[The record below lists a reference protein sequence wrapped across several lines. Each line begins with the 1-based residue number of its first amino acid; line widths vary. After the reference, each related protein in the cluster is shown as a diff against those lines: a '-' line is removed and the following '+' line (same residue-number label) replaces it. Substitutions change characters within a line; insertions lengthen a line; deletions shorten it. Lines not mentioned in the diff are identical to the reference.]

1 MLDAEP
7 SSAAGN
13 TMQSSALR
21 DLFSLAGRVALVTG
35 ASGDIGA
42 ALAEG
47 LAAAGA
53 AVALSGRDDAQL
65 AAVRERITA
74 DGGAAAVFPA
84 DLTDRRAAGVLVEAV
99 AAQLGRLDVLVNCAG
114 MNRRQPAADV
124 TPENYDTI
132 MDVNLRAAFFLCQAA
147 QPHMAHAG
155 GGKII
160 NIGSL
165 TVATGLADVSVYG
178 MSKSALA
185 QLTKTLAVE
194 WAPHNIQVNCLSPGF
209 IATELT
215 EPLFANE
222 RRRTWIM
229 DRLANKRPGRPAD
242 LVGMAVFLAAPA
254 SDYMTGQTVYV
265 DGGFTAGSQW

>member
-1 MLDAEP
+1 M
-7 SSAAGN
+7 N
-13 TMQSSALR
+13 TGALL

-53 AVALSGRDDAQL
+53 VVALSGRDAEQL
-65 AAVRERITA
+65 ERVRGRVLAV
-74 DGGAAAVFPA
+74 GGAAEIFPA
-84 DLTDRRAAGVLVEAV
+84 DLADRAAPPALAEAV
-99 AAQLGRLDVLVNCAG
+99 AARLGRIDVLVNCAG
-114 MNRRQPAADV
+114 MNRRQPVAEV

-132 MDVNLRAAFFLCQAA
+132 MDVNLRAAFFLSQAV
-147 QPHMAHAG
+147 QPHMARQG

-165 TVATGLADVSVYG
+165 TVSIALADVSVYG
-178 MSKSALA
+178 MTKSALA
-185 QLTKTLAVE
+185 QLTRTMAVE
-194 WAPHNIQVNCLSPGF
+194 WAPDNIQVNCLSPGF

-215 EPLFANE
+215 APLFANE
-222 RRRTWIM
+222 RRNHWIM
-229 DRLANKRPGRPAD
+229 DRLAIKRPGRPAD
-242 LVGMAVFLAAPA
+242 LVGMAIFLAAPA
-254 SDYMTGQTVYV
+254 SDYVTGQTVYV